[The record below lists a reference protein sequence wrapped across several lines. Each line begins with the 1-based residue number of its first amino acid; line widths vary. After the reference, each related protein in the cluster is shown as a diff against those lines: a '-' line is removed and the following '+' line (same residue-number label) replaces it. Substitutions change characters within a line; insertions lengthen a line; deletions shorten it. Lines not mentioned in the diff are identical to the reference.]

1 MSYPQTLDTLYQE
14 LLSAGSSNPYPK
26 WSEVRNLPYLDA
38 CVLEGVRMHPPFC
51 LPFERVVPKGGIT
64 ILDHFLPEGTIVG
77 GNPYVVNR
85 HKGWFGEDAEF
96 WRPER
101 WVEKDETHKKKL
113 EQGILTVCT
122 KKFQIYI
129 DSLILMDSL

>member
-1 MSYPQTLDTLYQE
+1 
-14 LLSAGSSNPYPK
+14 
-26 WSEVRNLPYLDA
+26 
-38 CVLEGVRMHPPFC
+38 MHPPFC